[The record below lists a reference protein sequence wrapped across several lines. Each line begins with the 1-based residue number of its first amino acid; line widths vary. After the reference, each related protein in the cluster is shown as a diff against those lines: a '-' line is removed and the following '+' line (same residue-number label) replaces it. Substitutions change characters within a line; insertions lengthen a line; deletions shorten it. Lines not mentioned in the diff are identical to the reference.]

1 MFVGGSDTTSTT
13 LEWVMAE
20 LIRNPSIMKRAQEE
34 VRRVVGNKSK
44 IDVNDINQM
53 VT

>member
-20 LIRNPSIMKRAQEE
+20 LIRNPSIMKIKST
-34 VRRVVGNKSK
+34 RRGKKSGDK
-44 IDVNDINQM
+44 
-53 VT
+53 